1 MKCQHQSNVCR
12 AVACHDLP
20 ARSMHLPKRIE
31 GGGEGGRKGCGVGG
45 EVKGGMREYS
55 RASVT
60 EDDSMI
66 GSALHI
72 LQGWCIQLGG
82 AFGTD
87 SRASVT
93 DNGTM
98 TGSALIFSTG
108 MHRWSIWYGQCG
120 CVRIHLLAAMLQ
132 RRLGCRT
139 RWLLLDC
146 SRCSTAQSTAASK
159 SSLFFSM

>member
-1 MKCQHQSNVCR
+1 MCV
-12 AVACHDLP
+12 
-20 ARSMHLPKRIE
+20 
-31 GGGEGGRKGCGVGG
+31 GGGG
-45 EVKGGMREYS
+45 KGGMREYS
-55 RASVT
+55 RASVI
-60 EDDSMI
+60 DNDS
-66 GSALHI
+66 
-72 LQGWCIQLGG
+72 
-82 AFGTD
+82 
-87 SRASVT
+87 
-93 DNGTM
+93 M

-159 SSLFFSM
+159 SSLFFLCRIYLSLLNHCRKAKVEVCKKSNMRAALVWLVVCTQATCAHTSCPAVSKGLCYKSEGYSFPKARES

>member
-1 MKCQHQSNVCR
+1 MCVELWRVTICQPVQCTYLNGLREVGR
-12 AVACHDLP
+12 
-20 ARSMHLPKRIE
+20 
-31 GGGEGGRKGCGVGG
+31 EGGR

-60 EDDSMI
+60 NNDSMT
-66 GSALHI
+66 GSALNI
-72 LQGWCIQLGG
+72 LLGWCIQLGG

-120 CVRIHLLAAMLQ
+120 CVRIHLLAARLQ

-146 SRCSTAQSTAASK
+146 SRCSTA
-159 SSLFFSM
+159 